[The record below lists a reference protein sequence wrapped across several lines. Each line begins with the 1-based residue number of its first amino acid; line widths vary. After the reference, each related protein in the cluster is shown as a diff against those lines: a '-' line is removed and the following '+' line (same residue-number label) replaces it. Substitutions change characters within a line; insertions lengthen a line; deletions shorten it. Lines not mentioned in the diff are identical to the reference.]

1 MKEAQTKNSETKTDE
16 KVKAKADNMAK
27 QDDFVTFGLN
37 LVSKINDLNTAV
49 VGKLAKLREI
59 LSDHQND
66 LGEHIGH
73 FGHTFNGHLGH
84 ITIILGPK
92 LNC

>member
-1 MKEAQTKNSETKTDE
+1 MKRLEQENAALKEAQTKNSETKTDE

-49 VGKLAKLREI
+49 VGKLAKMRQI
-59 LSDHQND
+59 LS
-66 LGEHIGH
+66 E
-73 FGHTFNGHLGH
+73 F
-84 ITIILGPK
+84 
-92 LNC
+92 

>member
-49 VGKLAKLREI
+49 VGKRTKNKR
-59 LSDHQND
+59 
-66 LGEHIGH
+66 
-73 FGHTFNGHLGH
+73 F
-84 ITIILGPK
+84 
-92 LNC
+92 